1 MSVANTNRKPED
13 VTRLAK
19 YLLFKYAPITHVV
32 LGYAEFVFDDV
43 NSVASAVED
52 GKLYVKMNRDFV
64 SSVEPQE
71 LALIFYIESVRIGLG
86 HVSTRL
92 YSDKKMSL
100 MASDL
105 IALRMGLSSDIGV
118 NNAAYGKVLAK
129 VSRLETNVNSLY
141 FNKFYKK
148 YDYRNASIEILY
160 KLLTEGKNGGKNND
174 GDQKDDSSERDS
186 SGGMSTYLNDET
198 RANEWTADGSVTE
211 AVEQAAVNGGGS
223 WGTAAANGVMSML
236 SKAEKAVDGRTI
248 IRKFVT
254 QSVECGWRECRFK
267 RNRRFDLAYPGHVSE
282 YKAKL
287 LVAGDVSR
295 SMPTSAVSRIISL
308 ILAVGKDV
316 DIDYCW
322 WNTQCTKPVHLTP
335 MMRKKKQFSISTG
348 GGTDCNC
355 VFRMLDTC
363 KTRYNGIII
372 VSDMDFCHELK
383 LAKRYRPGK
392 ILWVKTNP
400 ELDAP
405 EKYAKKVVDLNDL
418 EH

>member
-1 MSVANTNRKPED
+1 MNAASTSRKPED
-13 VTRLAK
+13 VIRLAK
-19 YLLFKYAPITHVV
+19 YLLFKYAPITHTV
-32 LGYAEFVFDDV
+32 LGFAEFVFDDV
-43 NSVASAVED
+43 NTVASCVDD
-52 GKLYVKMNRDFV
+52 GKLYVKINRDFV
-64 SSVEPQE
+64 DTVEPQE
-71 LALIFYIESVRIGLG
+71 LAVIFYIESVRIGLG
-86 HVSTRL
+86 HVTTRL
-92 YSDKKMSL
+92 YSDKKISL

-105 IALRMGLSSDIGV
+105 IALRMGLCSDIGV
-118 NNAAYGKVLAK
+118 NNTAYGKILSK
-129 VSRLETNVNSLY
+129 VSKLETNVNSLY
-141 FNKFYKK
+141 YGKFYKP

-160 KLLTEGKNGGKNND
+160 KLLTEGQNGGQNLN
-174 GDQKDDSSERDS
+174 GENGDDSSEKNS

-198 RANEWTADGSVTE
+198 RADQWNAEGSITE

-223 WGTAAANGVMSML
+223 WGTAEANGVVSML

-248 IRKFVT
+248 IRKFVS
-254 QSVECGWRECRFK
+254 QSIECGWRECRFK
-267 RNRRFDLAYPGHVSE
+267 RNRRFDLLYPGHVAE

-322 WNTQCTKPVHLTP
+322 WNTQCTKPIHLTP
-335 MMRKKKQFSISTG
+335 LMRKRKQFSVSTG

-363 KTRYNGIII
+363 RTRYNGIII
-372 VSDMDFCHELK
+372 VSD
-383 LAKRYRPGK
+383 K
-392 ILWVKTNP
+392 ILWVKTKP
-400 ELDAP
+400 DLDP
-405 EKYAKKVVDLNDL
+405 PQKYAKKVVDLNEL